1 MAPEWRYR
9 ALVPSVQIK
18 GVPDDVHR
26 VLRQRAAARGQS
38 LQEYLLA
45 RLVEAAHEQPLEDV
59 LARAGGRSGGSAD
72 FAFAVRAVREDRD
85 AR

>member
-1 MAPEWRYR
+1 M
-9 ALVPSVQIK
+9 PSVQVK

-26 VLRQRAAARGQS
+26 VLRSRAAAAGQS

-45 RLVEAAHEQPLEDV
+45 RLVEAAREEPLDEV
-59 LARAGGRSGGSAD
+59 LARAGDRSGGSVGFD
-72 FAFAVRAVREDRD
+72 FAVDALREDRD